1 MTLPTLASA
10 EGVVISWL
18 LGLTTSLGGRVG
30 TQLSGDT
37 WPQCRVTRV
46 GGTVNED
53 RWYDNPRVQVE
64 FWGSSPQDT
73 VTVSDDAIDQLA
85 RDVIA
90 QVQGMRGAVGGGF
103 ISSAYVS
110 IGPLP
115 FPDPVTNRYRQLIEI
130 TLEVENP

>member
-18 LGLTTSLGGRVG
+18 LTLTTSLGGRVG
-30 TQLSGDT
+30 TRLSGDT
-37 WPQCRVTRV
+37 WPQARVTRT

-85 RDVIA
+85 RDVVA
-90 QVQGMRGAVGGGF
+90 QVQGMRGAIGGGF
-103 ISSAYVS
+103 VSSAYV
-110 IGPLP
+110 
-115 FPDPVTNRYRQLIEI
+115 NRPAS
-130 TLEVENP
+130 VP